1 MKDKRRGY
9 FCQVINAG
17 IIAGIIILFIG
28 LYYFMI
34 KAGIPYQEPPLD
46 LWIQYQVNAGI
57 GERLMEIGFKV
68 AMCSGV
74 VRFLL
79 RWI

>member
-34 KAGIPYQEPPLD
+34 KAGIPPLD